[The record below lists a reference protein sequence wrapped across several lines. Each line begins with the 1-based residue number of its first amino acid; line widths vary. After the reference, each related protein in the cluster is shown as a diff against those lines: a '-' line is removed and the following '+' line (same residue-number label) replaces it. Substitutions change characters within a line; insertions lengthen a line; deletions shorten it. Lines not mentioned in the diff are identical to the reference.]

1 MTKIIGQ
8 PQTNLNIVDL
18 VKQASVMGKSVMNN
32 PTNTSIRQSTLRQ
45 ATMSAQMVMRLARTT
60 NLQQSSLMNA
70 GVKKMITY
78 GSVASI

>member
-32 PTNTSIRQSTLRQ
+32 PINTPIRQSTLHQ
-45 ATMSAQMVMRLARTT
+45 ATISAQMVMRLARTT
-60 NLQQSSLMNA
+60 NLQQSSLMNS
-70 GVKKMITY
+70 GVKKMITF